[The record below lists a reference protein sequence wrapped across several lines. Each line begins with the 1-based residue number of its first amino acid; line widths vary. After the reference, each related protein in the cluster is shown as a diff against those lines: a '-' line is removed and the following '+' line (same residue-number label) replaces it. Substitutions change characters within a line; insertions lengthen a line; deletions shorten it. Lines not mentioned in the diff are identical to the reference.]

1 MILIASCSKDMGT
14 LGPVLEV
21 LKKHKAKVVTY
32 FADDVAQG
40 KVAMS
45 YNLSLNGTASF
56 MYDGKHFKSSDVQRA
71 WYRRPNFFSVAE
83 PDNVKL
89 LYLDGQRKDTQT
101 HMWRSIPNE
110 RWLNAPDAIKQ
121 TNDKCLQMKLAHD
134 QGMVIPNTVI
144 SNNWDEIFDLLK
156 TDEVIL
162 KMPYGILYE
171 EDGSKFLAS
180 TIVKRSERSKLA
192 RTNPFPGLWQEY
204 VPKKREWRVTVV
216 GERVFAVVIYT
227 KHESRD
233 DWRKHQFKSG
243 LVEFKKGSLPE
254 EVAQQCI
261 KVVCNMGL
269 RYGAI
274 DLIEKPSGEFVFLE
288 VNANGQYQWLVDE
301 LSLEVPEAIA
311 DELLR
316 VISA

>member
-1 MILIASCSKDMGT
+1 MILIASCSKDMST

-21 LKKHKAKVVTY
+21 LKKHKAEVVTY
-32 FADDVAQG
+32 CADDVAQG
-40 KVAMS
+40 RVAMS
-45 YNLSLNGTASF
+45 YNLSPDGASSF
-56 MYDGKHFKSSDVQRA
+56 MYDGKRFKSSDVQRA

-89 LYLDGQRKDTQT
+89 LYLDGQRKDAQT

-134 QGMVIPNTVI
+134 QGLAIPNTVI
-144 SNNWDEIFDLLK
+144 SNNWDEIFDTLK

-162 KMPYGILYE
+162 KMPYGILYG
-171 EDGSKFLAS
+171 EDGSRFLAS

-192 RTNPFPGLWQEY
+192 HTNPFPGLWQEY

-216 GERVFAVVIYT
+216 GEQAFAAAVYT
-227 KHESRD
+227 KHDSRD
-233 DWRKHQFKSG
+233 DWRKHQFQKG
-243 LVEFKKGSLPE
+243 LVAFKKEALPQA
-254 EVAQQCI
+254 VAQQCI
-261 KVVCNMGL
+261 KIVQRMGL
-269 RYGAI
+269 RYGAV
-274 DLIEKPSGEFVFLE
+274 DLIEKPDSEFVFLE

-301 LSLEVPEAIA
+301 LGLEVPRAIA
-311 DELLR
+311 EELLKQ
-316 VISA
+316 